1 MKKCISCC
9 LSHQNPATYLFRSV
23 CLFWLINGAWSV
35 QIYLLI
41 QTKTLFRY
49 YGLWTHI
56 LDIKNVLFQLLSA
69 PDVNWIFLSALILT
83 APIHCRA
90 SIAETLMQWLISKIS
105 SQLIFRKYGIFPVN
119 MSSWQSYVEL
129 FLDRVK
135 HVKLWTSPTLPL
147 SLHKLI
153 HQSGSCCDQSV
164 SSLSVPS
171 EGQLRSDQFARHVWA
186 KFGLTNFMKRRADW
200 QEAQTGES
208 KKRKMFSD
216 ILQ

>member
-1 MKKCISCC
+1 MSCLIFC
-9 LSHQNPATYLFRSV
+9 LLQMLTD
-23 CLFWLINGAWSV
+23 
-35 QIYLLI
+35 
-41 QTKTLFRY
+41 
-49 YGLWTHI
+49 GLWI
-56 LDIKNVLFQLLSA
+56 IVM
-69 PDVNWIFLSALILT
+69 FLSALILT

-90 SIAETLMQWLISKIS
+90 SIAETLMQWLISKIF

-135 HVKLWTSPTLPL
+135 HVKLWTSQSTLPL